1 MVRKTVSSRPAP
13 LDSSPSSTATTE
25 LSLNERILNECH
37 KLYTDKEH
45 GLVEMGKT
53 VGLQLLAP
61 RRRIIIMLIG
71 NHSAGKSSFIN
82 WYVENNVQR
91 TGVAIETQGFTFVTS
106 GKKRETLTG
115 RATLH
120 LYPHFKALEKIKGV
134 VDYLNTE
141 IVPSNAKKFNLVTFV
156 DTPGL
161 VDGEMYYPYDVEKTI
176 LWLGNLADQIFVFF
190 DPIGQAL
197 CRRTVNLVEKLNA
210 SHSEKINFFLSKA
223 DEAGQESDRQK
234 VMMQI
239 VQELCK
245 RPGLNKCGFEMP
257 TIYIP
262 DPNLIRATQCVNQ
275 IESVCVQIEKAINYT
290 IQNTLNSL
298 EKDCDQVT
306 ELIHAKITE
315 DNDKRK
321 SNLKAG
327 AKGILWVLVALVYPL
342 LTIITAMSSDLNS
355 FVGPAVAK
363 AINSYTRPIDAFW
376 SFLPQKYHLHANG
389 FFVLMTFV
397 LLFVAWYSS
406 KLQPCLSRKD
416 KNVLIARREYIRDVV
431 KPKKVQ
437 LYTSYLAEII
447 SGQDL
452 DS

>member
-1 MVRKTVSSRPAP
+1 MVRKTVSSRPTEA
-13 LDSSPSSTATTE
+13 SGASVTTSE
-25 LSLNERILNECH
+25 LSLNEKILIECH
-37 KLYTDKEH
+37 KLYVDKEQ
-45 GLVEMGKT
+45 GLVEMGKS

-134 VDYLNTE
+134 LDYLNTE

-197 CRRTVNLVEKLNA
+197 CRRTVNLVEKLNG

-245 RPGLNKCGFEMP
+245 RPGLNKCGFDMP

-275 IESVCVQIEKAINYT
+275 IDTVCTQIEKAINYT
-290 IQNTLNSL
+290 IQNTLNAL

-315 DNDKRK
+315 DNEKRRT
-321 SNLKAG
+321 NLKAG
-327 AKGILWVLVALVYPL
+327 AKGIVWLLLALVFPL
-342 LTIITAMSSDLNS
+342 LTLLTAMSSDLHS

-363 AINSYTRPIDAFW
+363 AVKAYTRPIDAFW
-376 SFLPQKYHLHANG
+376 SILPRAYHLHAHA
-389 FFVLMTFV
+389 FTVILTFV
-397 LLFVAWYSS
+397 LLFTAWYSS

-416 KNVLIARREYIRDVV
+416 KNLLTARRDYIRDVI
-431 KPKKVQ
+431 KPKKLQ
-437 LYTSYLAEII
+437 LYSSYLSEIV
-447 SGQDL
+447 SGQDM

>member
-1 MVRKTVSSRPAP
+1 MVRKTVSSRPAEATT
-13 LDSSPSSTATTE
+13 SSPTTSD
-25 LSLNERILNECH
+25 LSLNERILIESH
-37 KLYTDKEH
+37 KLYVDKEH
-45 GLVEMGKT
+45 GLVEMGKS

-141 IVPSNAKKFNLVTFV
+141 IVPSKAKKFNLVTFV

-239 VQELCK
+239 V
-245 RPGLNKCGFEMP
+245 R
-257 TIYIP
+257 
-262 DPNLIRATQCVNQ
+262 
-275 IESVCVQIEKAINYT
+275 
-290 IQNTLNSL
+290 NS
-298 EKDCDQVT
+298 
-306 ELIHAKITE
+306 
-315 DNDKRK
+315 
-321 SNLKAG
+321 
-327 AKGILWVLVALVYPL
+327 
-342 LTIITAMSSDLNS
+342 
-355 FVGPAVAK
+355 
-363 AINSYTRPIDAFW
+363 
-376 SFLPQKYHLHANG
+376 ANG
-389 FFVLMTFV
+389 
-397 LLFVAWYSS
+397 
-406 KLQPCLSRKD
+406 PD
-416 KNVLIARREYIRDVV
+416 
-431 KPKKVQ
+431 
-437 LYTSYLAEII
+437 
-447 SGQDL
+447 
-452 DS
+452 